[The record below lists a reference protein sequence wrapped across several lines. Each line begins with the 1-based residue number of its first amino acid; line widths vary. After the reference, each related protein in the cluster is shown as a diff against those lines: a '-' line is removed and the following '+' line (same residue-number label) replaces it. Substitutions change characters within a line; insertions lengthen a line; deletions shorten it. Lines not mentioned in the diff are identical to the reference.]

1 MSCLPKARGATSLR
15 TTHFRLSTV
24 RYCVKHKHG
33 DPGGLTE
40 VRIEGQRRGAGM
52 YGSSRAPSARRRR
65 LAAVV
70 PHQCRDVHE
79 LPSACSQYGGQCEAG
94 PYGQHGVVEA
104 VFAAQL
110 GKPRF
115 VNPVGV
121 A

>member
-52 YGSSRAPSARRRR
+52 YGRGCGSSARRRR

-70 PHQCRDVHE
+70 PH
-79 LPSACSQYGGQCEAG
+79 
-94 PYGQHGVVEA
+94 
-104 VFAAQL
+104 
-110 GKPRF
+110 
-115 VNPVGV
+115 
-121 A
+121 